1 MSVSRIFTLCPLSR
15 LVKLT
20 VLLPITLCS
29 APSLG
34 ALEPISGDT
43 VIDASTPLTGY
54 QLFPGATLTANGART
69 EQIRAGTD
77 STVTLNASTV
87 TATSLDAI
95 QMSAGSRLIIGAGS
109 EVSSDIRGLVLTR
122 DGAVGSSATVT
133 GSTIRGGLRAVS
145 VSGNSTLDLRDSHL
159 IGTGANSYGL
169 EMFGGTVSA
178 SGGSISGGKS
188 GVLIRYDSA
197 LPQAGNLTLDGTRVE
212 GRDGAAIQ
220 VGIGAGQGA
229 TADIVVRNGSTL
241 VGSDGV
247 MLRVAADSTANM
259 QVDNSDL
266 VGDVVAED
274 GGTANLT
281 LQNRATL
288 TGRLENV
295 KTLAINSDAQW
306 NMIEDSQLG
315 DLSLNGGVIKFGDPR
330 AFHTLTVDNLSGN
343 GLFIMDTDFAT
354 GETDFLNIT
363 GTAEGNHELLVGSSG
378 ADPLTDGRIQ
388 VVHAANGDAVFS
400 LLNGRVDL
408 GTFSYGLVQDANGQ
422 DWYLDASRKVISP
435 GTETVLALFDAGPT
449 VWYGELSSLRSR
461 MGEVRANGG
470 QAGGWMRS
478 YGNKYDVS
486 ASSGVAYAQ
495 NQQGISLGADA
506 PLPWGDGQWLI
517 GVLAGYS
524 KSDLNFSRGS
534 SGTVDSYYAGVY
546 TTWLD
551 TRSGYYF
558 DGVVKF
564 NRLDNDA
571 DVLLSD
577 GVRSKGDYSDHG
589 LGASL
594 EFGRHISLSDG
605 YFVEP
610 FTQLSGLVIQGK
622 DYDLDNG
629 MHAEGGAAR
638 SVLAKAGTTAGRR
651 FDLGEGRM
659 AQPYVKLAVA
669 HEFINDNKVDV
680 NEHRFRNDL
689 SGSRGELGAGIA
701 VSMNERLQLHADFE
715 YSNGE
720 HIEQPWGANFGLR
733 YTW

>member
-29 APSLG
+29 MPSLG
-34 ALEPISGDT
+34 ALEPISGDA

-69 EQIRAGTD
+69 EQIRAGTG

-95 QMSAGSRLIIGAGS
+95 QMDGGSRLIIGAGS
-109 EVSSDIRGLVLTR
+109 EVSSDVRGLVLAR
-122 DGAVGSSATVT
+122 DGAVGSSAMVT

-145 VSGNSTLDLRDSHL
+145 VSSNSTLELHDSHL

-169 EMFGGTVSA
+169 EMFGATVSA

-197 LPQAGNLTLDGTRVE
+197 LPEAGNLTLDGTRVE

-266 VGDVVAED
+266 VGDVVAEE

-378 ADPLTDGRIQ
+378 ADPLSDGRIQ

-408 GTFSYGLVQDANGQ
+408 GTFSYGLVQDSNGQ

-551 TRSGYYF
+551 ARSGYYF
-558 DGVVKF
+558 DGVLKF

-589 LGASL
+589 VGASL
-594 EFGRHISLSDG
+594 EFGRHIPLSDG

-638 SVLAKAGTTAGRR
+638 SVLAKAGATAGRR

-689 SGSRGELGAGIA
+689 SGSRGELGAGVA